1 MIGGIGTMEIVIVVI
16 VALILFGP
24 NKLPELARSVGSAMG
39 EFKIA
44 QKAAEFDLSD
54 IEKYSKEEEE
64 KKKADAKAVD
74 EKIKTMA
81 IEAGIDPEGKK
92 PEELLILISEKMK
105 ADGGVVQAAEPEEE
119 KVMTVQRLSSEELA
133 AMSANEETA

>member
-1 MIGGIGTMEIVIVVI
+1 MEIVIVVI